1 MADQKV
7 ENNEKKTTNPPS
19 PVIVT
24 AGGYSPFRADYF
36 MTASSLS
43 NDILEL
49 ARRHIPEF
57 IECSLIRKFA
67 NGREPDDYKDYPVAY
82 LWLKKNSKHI
92 LQDMS
97 ENNPDILPIKYNR
110 PSQELMNFL
119 KAYGVS
125 EYTDKK
131 GKFFLKDS
139 EENPNVKAVLVDCRR
154 VIDAI
159 FDLYGNRYQKTYGII
174 PPDVHMPVT
183 IKWNSNDIRQLDYII
198 VSKELKSMNRSKK
211 LTPKLSPIG
220 KI

>member
-24 AGGYSPFRADYF
+24 AGGYTPFRAEYF
-36 MTASSLS
+36 MTANALS

-49 ARRHIPEF
+49 ARRYIPEF
-57 IECSLIRKFA
+57 IECSLIRKFD
-67 NGREPDDYKDYPVAY
+67 NGREPDDVKDYPVAY

-97 ENNPDILPIKYNR
+97 EDNPNILPIKYNR

-131 GKFFLKDS
+131 GKFLLKNS
-139 EENPNVKAVLVDCRR
+139 EENPNVKAVLVDSRR

-159 FDLYGNRYQKTYGII
+159 FDLYGNRYHKMYGVL
-174 PPDVHMPVT
+174 PPDVHMPVFFN
-183 IKWNSNDIRQLDYII
+183 WNSSDIRQLDSIL
-198 VSKELKSMNRSKK
+198 VTKELKSMNRSKK